1 MGDRRKNSGIR
12 GSILKQ
18 INDMKLKDKV
28 AIITGS
34 SKGIGAGIAKEYAKE
49 GASVVVNY
57 SSSIESADR
66 VVDEITQ
73 MGGSAIAIQA
83 DISKVADIKKL
94 FTETDKAYGRLD
106 ILVNNASVWRYEM
119 LEEISEETFQLQIT
133 TGLMAQ
139 MFCAKEAVARFGENG
154 GSIINLS
161 STISLN
167 PIPGTLIY
175 CAVKAGIDSLAK
187 TLAKELGPRN
197 IRVNTIAPG
206 MTESEGSTADGRPG
220 SAMEKYYLDQTPLGR
235 IGLPIDIAKV
245 AVFLASEDA
254 GWVTGERI
262 TVAGGLL

>member
-1 MGDRRKNSGIR
+1 
-12 GSILKQ
+12 
-18 INDMKLKDKV
+18 MKLKDKV
-28 AIITGS
+28 AVITGS
-34 SKGIGAGIAKEYAKE
+34 SKGIGAGIAKAYARE
-49 GASVVVNY
+49 GAKVVVNY
-57 SSSIESADR
+57 SSSKESADR
-66 VVDEITQ
+66 VVEEITQ
-73 MGGSAIAIQA
+73 NGGTAVAVQA
-83 DISKVADIKKL
+83 DISKIADIKRL
-94 FTETDKAYGRLD
+94 FEEVNKAYGRLD

-119 LEEISEETFQLQIT
+119 LGDVSEETFQLQVT
-133 TGLMAQ
+133 TGLMAHI
-139 MFCAKEAVARFGENG
+139 FCAQHAVAMFGEDG

-175 CAVKAGIDSLAK
+175 GAVKAGVDSIAK
-187 TLAKELGPRN
+187 TLAKELGPKN

-220 SAMEKYYLDQTPLGR
+220 SAMEKFFLDRTPLGR

-254 GWVTGERI
+254 AWITGERV

>member
-1 MGDRRKNSGIR
+1 
-12 GSILKQ
+12 
-18 INDMKLKDKV
+18 MKLKDKV

-49 GASVVVNY
+49 GANVVVNY
-57 SSSIESADR
+57 SSSKESADR
-66 VVDEITQ
+66 VVEEIVRN
-73 MGGSAIAIQA
+73 GGKAIAVQA
-83 DISKVADIKKL
+83 DISKIADIKRL
-94 FTETDKAYGRLD
+94 FEETRKAYGRLD

-119 LEEISEETFQLQIT
+119 LADVSEETFQLQVT

-139 MFCAKEAVARFGENG
+139 IFCAKEAAAMFDAAG

-175 CAVKAGIDSLAK
+175 CAVKAGIDSIAK
-187 TLAKELGPRN
+187 TLARELGPKN

-206 MTESEGSTADGRPG
+206 MTESEGSTGDGRPG

-235 IGLPIDIAKV
+235 IGMPIDIAKV

-254 GWVTGERI
+254 GWITGERI

>member
-1 MGDRRKNSGIR
+1 LNKLRN
-12 GSILKQ
+12 
-18 INDMKLKDKV
+18 MKLKDKV
-28 AIITGS
+28 AVITGS
-34 SKGIGAGIAKEYAKE
+34 SKGIGAGIAKEYARE
-49 GASVVVNY
+49 GAKVVVNY
-57 SSSIESADR
+57 SSSKESADR
-66 VVDEITQ
+66 VIEEITQ
-73 MGGSAIAIQA
+73 NGGTAIAVQA
-83 DISKVADIKKL
+83 DISKIADIKRL
-94 FTETDKAYGRLD
+94 FEETRKAYGRLD

-119 LEEISEETFQLQIT
+119 LADVSEETFQLQVT

-139 MFCAKEAVARFGENG
+139 IFCAKEAAAMFDEAG

-175 CAVKAGIDSLAK
+175 CAVKAGIDSIAR
-187 TLAKELGPRN
+187 TLAKELGPKN

-235 IGLPIDIAKV
+235 IGMPIDIAKV

-254 GWVTGERI
+254 GWITGERI